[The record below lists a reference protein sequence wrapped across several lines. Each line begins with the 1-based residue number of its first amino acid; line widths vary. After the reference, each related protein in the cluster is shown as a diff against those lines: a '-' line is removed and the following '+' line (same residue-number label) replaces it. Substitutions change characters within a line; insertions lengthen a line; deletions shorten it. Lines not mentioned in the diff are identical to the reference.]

1 MSEAWDNLVQGLK
14 DAFASVGTTLGEWI
28 PRILVAVL
36 VLIVGRWLL
45 RTLRTAIE
53 RLLETSAVTAVFD
66 KAGIT
71 AALAPSQRKASSL
84 VAGLAYAFLML
95 LLWLV
100 IFRVLQIE
108 PIESLLERLIA
119 VIPLILV
126 AAALVII
133 AAAVGNFVADLV
145 RPYSVEK
152 NVSWLPS
159 VVRIL
164 IVVAGALAALD
175 LLEITFA
182 EDLVKIAAATVG
194 IAFAVAFGIGGIDT
208 AKGWWGRYLAPRDS
222 ADL

>member
-1 MSEAWDNLVQGLK
+1 MSEAWDNMVQGLK

-36 VLIVGRWLL
+36 LLIVGRWILK
-45 RTLRTAIE
+45 TLRKAIE
-53 RLLETSAVTAVFD
+53 RMLDTPAAKTVFD

-71 AALAPSQRKASSL
+71 SALAPSQRKASSL
-84 VAGLAYAFLML
+84 VAGLGYAFLML

-119 VIPLILV
+119 VLPLILV
-126 AAALVII
+126 AVALVII
-133 AAAVGNFVADLV
+133 AAAVGSFVADLV
-145 RPYSVEK
+145 RPYSVQK

-159 VVRIL
+159 VVRIVIL
-164 IVVAGALAALD
+164 VAGALAALD
-175 LLEITFA
+175 LLEIRFA
-182 EDLVKIAAATVG
+182 EDIVKIAAAAVG

-208 AKGWWGRYLAPRDS
+208 AKRWWGRYLSPRDT
-222 ADL
+222 AGH

>member
-1 MSEAWDNLVQGLK
+1 MSEAWDNMVQGLK

-28 PRILVAVL
+28 PRILVAIL
-36 VLIVGRWLL
+36 LLIVGRWIL

-53 RLLETSAVTAVFD
+53 RLLDTPAAKAVFD

-71 AALAPSQRKASSL
+71 SALAPSQRKASSL
-84 VAGLAYAFLML
+84 VAGLGYAFLLL

-119 VIPLILV
+119 VLPLILV
-126 AAALVII
+126 AVALVII
-133 AAAVGNFVADLV
+133 AAAVGSFVAELV
-145 RPYSVEK
+145 QPYSAQK

-159 VVRIL
+159 VVRIVIL
-164 IVVAGALAALD
+164 VAGALAALD
-175 LLEITFA
+175 LLEIRFA
-182 EDLVKIAAATVG
+182 EDIVKIATAAVG

-208 AKGWWGRYLAPRDS
+208 AKRWWGRYLAPRDS
-222 ADL
+222 AGR